1 MKAALALVFL
11 VVGVAPVF
19 AVEEG
24 PKLDTPHYR
33 FDRSTIRKGATL
45 FATHCLSCHGLK
57 HIRYQRLQSDLGID
71 AAKIEKD
78 IMLPDGAE
86 MNEGMT
92 VTMRPE
98 DAKKWFG
105 AAPPDLTLEA
115 RYRGVDWIYTYLK
128 SFYYD
133 SSRPSGWNNHVFNN
147 VAMPNVLEPLQG
159 IKAADGSTIRSG
171 SVSPQEFDQDVEY
184 ITAWLQYTGDPSQ
197 LTRRSI
203 GPWAIGFLVVFT
215 LLAYA
220 LKRVYWRRVH

>member
-1 MKAALALVFL
+1 M
-11 VVGVAPVF
+11 
-19 AVEEG
+19 
-24 PKLDTPHYR
+24 
-33 FDRSTIRKGATL
+33 
-45 FATHCLSCHGLK
+45 
-57 HIRYQRLQSDLGID
+57 
-71 AAKIEKD
+71 
-78 IMLPDGAE
+78 
-86 MNEGMT
+86 
-92 VTMRPE
+92 
-98 DAKKWFG
+98 
-105 AAPPDLTLEA
+105 
-115 RYRGVDWIYTYLK
+115 
-128 SFYYD
+128 
-133 SSRPSGWNNHVFNN
+133 FNN